1 MSSSPADSRILLVED
16 EPVLGGMVSDYLREH
31 GFEVAIESRGDT
43 AVDRILAEPPDAV
56 ILDINLPG
64 CDGFEVCRRV
74 RDQYIGPIVMLT
86 ARASEVDEVLGF
98 ECGADDYLS
107 KPVRPKALLARLR
120 VHLKKHPVAEEAA
133 AGPIRIG
140 KLMVDPARRAV
151 QLGDQEIEIS
161 SAEFD
166 VLLLLAQSAGKP
178 LSRADIFQSIH
189 GIRFDGLDRSID
201 LRISRL
207 RKKLGDDPLH
217 PKLIKSIRGTGYL
230 LALES

>member
-1 MSSSPADSRILLVED
+1 MDVSPVRTKILLVED
-16 EPVLGGMVSDYLREH
+16 EPVLGGMVSDYLREN
-31 GFEVAIESRGDT
+31 GYEVMWNARGDT
-43 AVDRILAEPPDAV
+43 AIDCILSETPDAV

-74 RDQYIGPIVMLT
+74 RDQYSGTIVMLT
-86 ARASEVDEVLGF
+86 ARASEMDEVLGF
-98 ECGADDYLS
+98 ECGADDYLA

-120 VHLKKHPVAEEAA
+120 VHLKKHSAMDDGTIV
-133 AGPIRIG
+133 PIRIG
-140 KLMVDPARRAV
+140 KLLIDPSRRLV
-151 QLGDQEIEIS
+151 QLDGREIEIS

-166 VLLLLAQSAGKP
+166 VLHLLAASAGRP
-178 LSRADIFQSIH
+178 LSRGDIFQAIH
-189 GIRFDGLDRSID
+189 GVRFDGLDRSID

-230 LALES
+230 LALEP

>member
-1 MSSSPADSRILLVED
+1 MSQPSVRTKILLVED
-16 EPVLGGMVSDYLREH
+16 EPILGGMVSDYLREH
-31 GFEVAIESRGDT
+31 GFEVALESRGDT
-43 AVDRILAEPPDAV
+43 AVDRILGETPDAV

-74 RDQYIGPIVMLT
+74 RDQYTGPVVMLT

-120 VHLKKHPVAEEAA
+120 VHLKKHPMAEDAT

-140 KLMVDPARRAV
+140 ALMVDPARRMV
-151 QLGDQEIEIS
+151 QLEGGEIEIS

-166 VLLLLAQSAGKP
+166 VLYLLAQNAGKP
-178 LSRADIFQSIH
+178 LSRGEIFQTIH
-189 GIRFDGLDRSID
+189 GIKFDGLDRSID

-217 PKLIKSIRGTGYL
+217 PKRIKSIRGTGYL

>member
-1 MSSSPADSRILLVED
+1 MSHSPVRAKILLVED

-31 GFEVAIESRGDT
+31 GYDVSLESRGDT
-43 AVDRILAEPPDAV
+43 AVHRILSQSPDAV

-74 RDQYIGPIVMLT
+74 REQYAGAIVMLT

-120 VHLKKHPVAEEAA
+120 VHLQKHPMTSETASS
-133 AGPIRIG
+133 PIRIG
-140 KLMVDPARRAV
+140 TLMIDPSRRLV
-151 QLGDQEIEIS
+151 ELEGREVPIS

-166 VLLLLAQSAGKP
+166 VLLILARSPGKP
-178 LSRADIFQSIH
+178 LSRADLFQAVH
-189 GIRFDGLDRSID
+189 GIQFDGLDRSID

-217 PKLIKSIRGTGYL
+217 PKRIKSVRGTGYL
-230 LALES
+230 LALEP

>member
-1 MSSSPADSRILLVED
+1 MTSSHACTRILLVED
-16 EPVLGGMVSDYLREH
+16 EPILGGMVSDYLREN
-31 GFEVAIESRGDT
+31 GFEVLLESRGDI
-43 AVDRILAEPPDAV
+43 AVERILAQSADAV

-74 RDQYIGPIVMLT
+74 RDQYSGPIVMLT

-120 VHLKKHPVAEEAA
+120 VHLKKHPVGEDANS
-133 AGPIRIG
+133 GPIRIG
-140 KLMVDPARRAV
+140 ALLVDPSRRIV
-151 QLGDQEIEIS
+151 QLRDQEIEIS

-166 VLLLLAQSAGKP
+166 VLLLLVQSAGKP
-178 LSRADIFQSIH
+178 LSRADIFQAIH
-189 GIRFDGLDRSID
+189 GIKFDGLDRSID

>member
-1 MSSSPADSRILLVED
+1 MED
-16 EPVLGGMVSDYLREH
+16 EPILGGMVSDYLQEN
-31 GFEVAIESRGDT
+31 GFEVSLESRGDT
-43 AVDRILAEPPDAV
+43 AVDRILGSLPDAV

-74 RDQYIGPIVMLT
+74 RDQYSGPIVMLT

-120 VHLKKHPVAEEAA
+120 VHLRKHPFSENESS
-133 AGPIRIG
+133 GPIRIG
-140 KLMVDPARRAV
+140 ALLVDPARRIV
-151 QLGDQEIEIS
+151 RLREHEIEIS

-178 LSRADIFQSIH
+178 LSRADIFQAIH
-189 GIRFDGLDRSID
+189 GIKFDGLDRSID